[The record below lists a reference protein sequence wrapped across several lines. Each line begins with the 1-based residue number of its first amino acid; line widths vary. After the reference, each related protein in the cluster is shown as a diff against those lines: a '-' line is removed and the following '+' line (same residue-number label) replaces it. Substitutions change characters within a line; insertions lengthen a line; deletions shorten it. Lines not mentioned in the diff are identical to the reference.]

1 MLTPEAF
8 PCSWRSQC
16 AEYFLLLPCPSCFAG
31 CASNRTDLVKTGYL
45 PPTHAH
51 RFTLASAEVYEQDG
65 GLVVDG
71 RLDAAEATKGNHVD
85 VQVVAPMDKSF
96 TTHRSTTA
104 SLAQTQTGPGVSYRG
119 PRSAAD
125 SHATYSVRFGLPPEG
140 SVVRVKYD
148 SQPHQAEGSK

>member
-1 MLTPEAF
+1 MRRVISVVAV
-8 PCSWRSQC
+8 S
-16 AEYFLLLPCPSCFAG
+16 FLLAG

-45 PPTHAH
+45 ALQPTLTASLSHPP
-51 RFTLASAEVYEQDG
+51 EVYEQDG

-71 RLDAAEATKGNHVD
+71 RLDAAEATKGGHVD
-85 VQVVAPMDKSF
+85 VQVVGPDGQVVYD
-96 TTHRSTTA
+96 A
-104 SLAQTQTGPGVSYRG
+104 SVNYRKPVAQTQTGPRGSYRG

-125 SHATYSVRFGLPPEG
+125 SHATYSVRFPGLPPEG